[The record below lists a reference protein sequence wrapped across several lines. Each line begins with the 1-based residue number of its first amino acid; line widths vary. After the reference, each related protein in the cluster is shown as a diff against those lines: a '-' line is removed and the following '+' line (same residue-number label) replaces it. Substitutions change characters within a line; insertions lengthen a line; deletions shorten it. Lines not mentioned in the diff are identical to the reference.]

1 MTSNGAGQ
9 PAANDAEHPPAP
21 AAIRVGVLGT
31 GYWARWCHGT
41 ALQAHPGVELVGF
54 WGRDSLKAEQ
64 AASEVGAKAF
74 SDLAE
79 LLECVDAVSIALP
92 PAIQAVAVPRVADAG
107 VHMLLDKPLAMD
119 VASADR
125 AAAAVRKA
133 GVATVSFMT
142 LRFQPAVVEWLAK
155 MNELSTLNGP
165 WAGLSMTWAGA
176 IDEPGSPYADSTW
189 RLERGGLWDLGPH
202 ALSLIEPLMGEVADI
217 QAMRGTRDETHV
229 LLRHVGGQVSSMN
242 LTLTASPEA
251 KKAAIEVWG
260 PAGRHSLDLP
270 QDGLREAYTR
280 AVDTLIRALTSG
292 SEGTLDANYGRD
304 LVRILDRAQR
314 AADLSSTSLTG
325 VRS

>member
-1 MTSNGAGQ
+1 MTSTGARQ
-9 PAANDAEHPPAP
+9 QAAEAETPHAS
-21 AAIRVGVLGT
+21 ATIRVGVLGT

-41 ALQAHPGVELVGF
+41 ALQAHPGVDLVGF
-54 WGRDSLKAEQ
+54 WGRDSIKAEQ
-64 AASEVGAKAF
+64 AAAEVGAEAF
-74 SDLAE
+74 SDLGD
-79 LLECVDAVSIALP
+79 LLERVDAVSIALP
-92 PAIQAVAVPRVADAG
+92 PAIQAVVVPRVADAR

-125 AAAAVRKA
+125 AASAVRKA

-142 LRFQPAVVEWLAK
+142 LRFQPTVVEWLAK
-155 MNELSTLNGP
+155 MSELSRLNGP

-202 ALSLIEPLMGEVADI
+202 ALSVIEPLMGEVADI

-260 PAGRHSLDLP
+260 PAGRYGLDLP
-270 QDGLREAYTR
+270 MDGLREAYTR
-280 AVDTLIRALTSG
+280 AVDSLICALASG
-292 SEGTLDANYGRD
+292 SDGTLDANYGRD
-304 LVRILDRAQR
+304 LVRILDRAER
-314 AADLSSTSLTG
+314 AAGLSSASFAGL
-325 VRS
+325 R